1 MANRRQILDGVMA
14 SIMVIILSLLTY
26 FRLCLSV
33 LTTFQCLTTL
43 RASCICLQL
52 FPVSNLPTVLV
63 SLLLIFGTPGKIS
76 CILWLVLFLDT
87 HGYHLIFIHS
97 FILQEQWRVKW
108 NDNLKKVQYAI
119 TAIYKWVSNSWIQE
133 PMDALKW
140 KRVWVL
146 ICLWLVRR
154 LDPISSWGAESN
166 MDPAKGGHMVE
177 AWTSLES

>member
-1 MANRRQILDGVMA
+1 M
-14 SIMVIILSLLTY
+14 
-26 FRLCLSV
+26 
-33 LTTFQCLTTL
+33 LTTFQCLTTP

-52 FPVSNLPTVLV
+52 FPVSNLPTVWFPCFWYLV
-63 SLLLIFGTPGKIS
+63 HLGKFLAFS
-76 CILWLVLFLDT
+76 GWFCSWILM
-87 HGYHLIFIHS
+87 YHLIFIHS

-154 LDPISSWGAESN
+154 LDPISSWEAESN

-177 AWTSLES
+177 AWTRLQS

>member
-1 MANRRQILDGVMA
+1 MGLWPPSGSLSCLSWFTSDSVVCVDHLSVSDYPQ
-14 SIMVIILSLLTY
+14 SLLYLSPT
-26 FRLCLSV
+26 FPCLKFANS
-33 LTTFQCLTTL
+33 
-43 RASCICLQL
+43 
-52 FPVSNLPTVLV
+52 LV

-87 HGYHLIFIHS
+87 HVPPVPFIHS

-154 LDPISSWGAESN
+154 LDPISSWEAESN

-177 AWTSLES
+177 AWTRLES